1 MSVTILDVAKLAG
14 VGVGTVSRVINGANH
29 VSPATR
35 EKIEAAMLELR
46 FHPNAQARNLKRG
59 VVSTVGFFFTSGQRR
74 LSDPFFNVLMAGMAD
89 AAGDRN
95 FDLLVASCRNPADEL
110 TSLAKLIKSNRV
122 GGMIITDTRV
132 RDPRVEL
139 LQEHAF
145 PCVVFGRV
153 NQRAS
158 ATVPCV
164 DVDNKRGIERAV
176 QHLFDLG
183 HQRIGFIGL
192 PDDLTCAQ
200 DRLAGY
206 RAAFKAAGR
215 EVDESAVVVGGLTE
229 TAGMAAAAKLLALR
243 SRPTAIVACSDVLAF
258 GAMQAMEQSGLRA
271 GKDVAL
277 IGFDDIPSAA
287 HTNPPLTTVR
297 QPIYNIGA
305 QLVDILI
312 SQINH
317 GGIGADNGNG
327 LSTRS
332 MSRVIEP
339 DLILR
344 DSARQ
349 R

>member
-14 VGVGTVSRVINGANH
+14 VGVGTVSRVINDADH
-29 VSPATR
+29 VKPATR
-35 EKIEAAMLELR
+35 EKIEAAMLELG

-59 VVSTVGFFFTSGQRR
+59 IVSTVGFFFTSGQRR

-110 TSLAKLIKSNRV
+110 ASLEKLIKSNRV
-122 GGMIITDTRV
+122 GGVIITDTRV
-132 RDPRVEL
+132 RDPRVAL
-139 LQEHAF
+139 LQRHTF
-145 PCVVFGRV
+145 PCVAFGRV
-153 NQRAS
+153 GQKS
-158 ATVPCV
+158 SVPCV
-164 DVDNKRGIERAV
+164 DVDGKRGVERAV

-183 HQRIGFIGL
+183 HQRIGFVGL
-192 PDDLTCAQ
+192 PGELTCAQ

-206 RAAFKAAGR
+206 RAAFDAARR
-215 EVDESAVVVGGLTE
+215 EMDEGCIVAGGLSEAEGVT
-229 TAGMAAAAKLLALR
+229 AAAKLLALR
-243 SRPTAIVACSDVLAF
+243 NRPTAIIACSDVLAF
-258 GAMQAMEQSGLRA
+258 GAMQAIQHAGLRT
-271 GKDVAL
+271 GKDIAL

-297 QPIYNIGA
+297 QPIYDIGA
-305 QLVDILI
+305 QLVDILVG
-312 SQINH
+312 QIKQ
-317 GGIGADNGNG
+317 GNAASERASAHVHPMAR
-327 LSTRS
+327 L
-332 MSRVIEP
+332 IEP